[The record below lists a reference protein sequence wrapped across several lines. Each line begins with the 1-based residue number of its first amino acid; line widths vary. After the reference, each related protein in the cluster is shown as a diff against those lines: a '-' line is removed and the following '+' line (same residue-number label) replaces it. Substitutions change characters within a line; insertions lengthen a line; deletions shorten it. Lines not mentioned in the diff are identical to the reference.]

1 MKIDSIEAKK
11 GSKAFGFF
19 ETGVTH
25 RRFSA
30 NIPFVKLKVKNG

>member
-25 RRFSA
+25 SRFSA
-30 NIPFVKLKVKNG
+30 NIP